1 MLLIAALQYFLV
13 AIIIE
18 IMHKNFAYINANI
31 IFQLIST
38 CNNVVYLMT

>member
-31 IFQLIST
+31 IFQLI
-38 CNNVVYLMT
+38 YLRAIMWYI